1 MDHMKKRLEEREQS
15 TAAFTEWQHRDMRV
29 KKGLNPDGTA
39 LRSGD
44 GAEKGGSRR
53 GSGAAA
59 HDAGV
64 HAADDLWASD
74 DEEADARAL
83 EEAAGVSGANRIV
96 SSSAPDERRFERDPG
111 VWASLDALEREKEAA
126 RSPERR

>member
-39 LRSGD
+39 PRGAD
-44 GAEKGGSRR
+44 GAEGDGSRR

-59 HDAGV
+59 HDAGA
-64 HAADDLWASD
+64 AADDLWASD

-96 SSSAPDERRFERDPG
+96 GSSAPDERRFKRDPG
-111 VWASLDALEREKEAA
+111 VWASLDALEREKDAA